1 MEYLL
6 WARPCVGAS
15 DKIRQ
20 RTQSS
25 VERTGMQINSS
36 IKYCGSLTDVLSRCS
51 GGLQFCWEIRKE
63 FPEKIAVV
71 VGLK

>member
-36 IKYCGSLTDVLSRCS
+36 IKYCGSLTDVLSKVQWRPSVLLGNQKRVSRDDCSCS
-51 GGLQFCWEIRKE
+51 GS
-63 FPEKIAVV
+63 
-71 VGLK
+71 